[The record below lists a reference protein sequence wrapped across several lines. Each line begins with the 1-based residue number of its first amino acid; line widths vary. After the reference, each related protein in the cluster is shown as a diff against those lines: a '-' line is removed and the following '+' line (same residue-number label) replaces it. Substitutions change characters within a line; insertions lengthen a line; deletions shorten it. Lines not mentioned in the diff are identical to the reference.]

1 MAENTDP
8 TMGGL
13 DALVAAASSV
23 AGQGKRRANR
33 AANSDMDNVI
43 DPALQNTATTD
54 VADAMSV
61 FLTNPAVVQLIA
73 EYNAKKQHRQVSL
86 YTQLLSGSVAP
97 STITPDTPVQQT
109 RSGRISRPPVYPPPT
124 TNPFQQFLNT
134 QSTPNIP
141 VPAPSIN
148 NDQTQIQAIK
158 DALEN
163 VSTVHQ
169 NNHLLN
175 DGTSLADAASYD
187 ALLQS
192 VNNDPSSVN
201 SRFWRNDNLLS
212 GLPGW
217 TGIEAT
223 TLAQAAA
230 SADTSSAPFGQR
242 SLGHGLPN
250 GKPLNAD
257 ERKRSASVLD
267 DTGDESIDSP
277 ITKRYK
283 DSEPVENVEGLP
295 EWPLPPTG
303 KGGRKNMP
311 REELLARRRARNRV
325 AAQESRKKKKEF
337 FGGIADQLKDRD
349 QAYEQLHAH
358 CKRLEQEVE
367 ALKKVIL
374 GAGLELPN
382 DIPTPIDTLPGPTPG
397 PSVLPTAEDTS
408 FNIDSITSGLDLPF
422 HDLFT
427 IDDNDADDLDFIPPS
442 SPKRGDSDSEDSDDE
457 EDPTPRPIS
466 ANNNGPGASNGR
478 KSRRKANASESER
491 APDTGETPTNAGTN
505 GGAAEGEGEGEGEA
519 EDVEEDLFLPIEDV
533 PIPPRDE
540 EDQEKVMKRAMNEL
554 HVDTPQQLM
563 GVIKK
568 MVETAGYGGV
578 TEEQVGMLSKL
589 LALGQAQ
596 GMSIW

>member
-1 MAENTDP
+1 MGKNTDP

-23 AGQGKRRANR
+23 AGQGKKRAGNR
-33 AANSDMDNVI
+33 NVSMDMI
-43 DPALQNTATTD
+43 DPALQNETATD

-61 FLTNPAVVQLIA
+61 FLSNPAVVQLIA

-86 YTQLLSGSVAP
+86 YAQLLSGSN
-97 STITPDTPVQQT
+97 IPDTPAQQT
-109 RSGRISRPPVYPPPT
+109 RSGRISRPPQQQPSSSSST
-124 TNPFQQFLNT
+124 TIQ
-134 QSTPNIP
+134 
-141 VPAPSIN
+141 
-148 NDQTQIQAIK
+148 NDQQNQLQAIK

-163 VSTVHQ
+163 VSSI
-169 NNHLLN
+169 N
-175 DGTSLADAASYD
+175 DPNQSASTITDSANYD
-187 ALLQS
+187 ALFQA
-192 VNNDPSSVN
+192 VNNNNTNDSSSN
-201 SRFWRNDNLLS
+201 SSRFWRNDGLLS
-212 GLPGW
+212 GLPNW
-217 TGIEAT
+217 TGLEAN
-223 TLAQAAA
+223 TLAQAVA
-230 SADTSSAPFGQR
+230 STDPSS
-242 SLGHGLPN
+242 SS
-250 GKPLNAD
+250 
-257 ERKRSASVLD
+257 SASVLEGNG
-267 DTGDESIDSP
+267 TGDDSFESVGAGSG
-277 ITKRYK
+277 KRYK
-283 DSEPVENVEGLP
+283 GDDLSKLDGENGEHLP

-337 FGGIADQLKDRD
+337 FGNITDKLKDRD
-349 QAYEQLHAH
+349 QAFENLQAH
-358 CKRLEQEVE
+358 CRRLEQEVE

-382 DIPTPIDTLPGPTPG
+382 DIPTPIDMPNTSFPIT
-397 PSVLPTAEDTS
+397 EDTPMTINS
-408 FNIDSITSGLDLPF
+408 VSPGEEIGVDLPF

-427 IDDNDADDLDFIPPS
+427 IDDNDNDADDLDFIPPS
-442 SPKRGDSDSEDSDDE
+442 SPRKDGDDGSDSEGEFSD
-457 EDPTPRPIS
+457 EDDDVNPPFANTGTKTKSNNKKGKRKSSEDQSAETPIS
-466 ANNNGPGASNGR
+466 
-478 KSRRKANASESER
+478 
-491 APDTGETPTNAGTN
+491 TI
-505 GGAAEGEGEGEGEA
+505 A

-540 EDQEKVMKRAMNEL
+540 EDQEKVMKQAMNEL

-578 TEEQVGMLSKL
+578 TEEQVAMLSKL

>member
-1 MAENTDP
+1 
-8 TMGGL
+8 MGGL

-23 AGQGKRRANR
+23 AGQGKNRANRANR
-33 AANSDMDNVI
+33 AANMNSVI
-43 DPALQNTATTD
+43 DPALQDTATSD

-61 FLTNPAVVQLIA
+61 FLSNPAVVQLIA
-73 EYNAKKQHRQVSL
+73 EYNAKKQHRHVSL

-97 STITPDTPVQQT
+97 SNITPDTPVQQT
-109 RSGRISRPPVYPPPT
+109 RSGRISRPPVYPPVP
-124 TNPFQQFLNT
+124 NPFQQFLHN
-134 QSTPNIP
+134 QSSTNHQVT
-141 VPAPSIN
+141 VPPIST
-148 NDQTQIQAIK
+148 DQTQLQAIK

-163 VSTVHQ
+163 VTSANQ
-169 NNHLLN
+169 NTHGLV
-175 DGTSLADAASYD
+175 DGTSMADAASYD
-187 ALLQS
+187 ELLQA
-192 VNNDPSSVN
+192 VNNDSSSSTN
-201 SRFWRNDNLLS
+201 SRFWRNDNLLN
-212 GLPGW
+212 GLPAW

-223 TLAQAAA
+223 TLAHAAE
-230 SADTSSAPFGQR
+230 SPSDPTTSSAYGQR

-250 GKPLNAD
+250 GKSFNAGD
-257 ERKRSASVLD
+257 RKRSASVLD
-267 DTGDESIDSP
+267 DTGDESLDSP
-277 ITKRYK
+277 ISKRYNGAGSV
-283 DSEPVENVEGLP
+283 DNAEGLP

-337 FGGIADQLKDRD
+337 FGGIAEQLKERD
-349 QAYEQLHAH
+349 DAYDQLHAH
-358 CKRLEQEVE
+358 CRKLEQEVE
-367 ALKKVIL
+367 ALKRVIL
-374 GAGLELPN
+374 VAGLEMPN

-397 PSVLPTAEDTS
+397 PSVFPNIPNDEETS
-408 FNIDSITSGLDLPF
+408 FNVDSITSGLDLPF

-427 IDDNDADDLDFIPPS
+427 IDDNDADDLDFVPPS
-442 SPKRGDSDSEDSDDE
+442 SPKREDSDSDDSDDDE
-457 EDPTPRPIS
+457 EPTPLS
-466 ANNNGPGASNGR
+466 ASAKAGSGSASNGKKSKR
-478 KSRRKANASESER
+478 KVTENEVEQGV
-491 APDTGETPTNAGTN
+491 GETPTNGT
-505 GGAAEGEGEGEGEA
+505 GAEA
-519 EDVEEDLFLPIEDV
+519 EDEEENLFLPIEDV

-540 EDQEKVMKRAMNEL
+540 EDQEQVMKQAMNEL

>member
-1 MAENTDP
+1 MGKNTDP

-23 AGQGKRRANR
+23 AGQGKKRAGNR
-33 AANSDMDNVI
+33 NVSMDMI
-43 DPALQNTATTD
+43 DPALQNETATD

-61 FLTNPAVVQLIA
+61 FLSNPAVVQLIA

-86 YTQLLSGSVAP
+86 YAQLLSGSN
-97 STITPDTPVQQT
+97 IPDTPAQQT
-109 RSGRISRPPVYPPPT
+109 RSGRISRPPQQQPSSSSST
-124 TNPFQQFLNT
+124 TIQ
-134 QSTPNIP
+134 
-141 VPAPSIN
+141 
-148 NDQTQIQAIK
+148 NDQQNQLQAIK

-163 VSTVHQ
+163 VSSI
-169 NNHLLN
+169 N
-175 DGTSLADAASYD
+175 DPNQSASTITDSANYD
-187 ALLQS
+187 ALFQA
-192 VNNDPSSVN
+192 VNNNNTNDSSSN
-201 SRFWRNDNLLS
+201 SSRFWRNDGLLS
-212 GLPGW
+212 GLPNW
-217 TGIEAT
+217 TGLEAN
-223 TLAQAAA
+223 TLAQAVA
-230 SADTSSAPFGQR
+230 STDPSS
-242 SLGHGLPN
+242 SS
-250 GKPLNAD
+250 
-257 ERKRSASVLD
+257 SASVLEGNG
-267 DTGDESIDSP
+267 TGDDSFESVGAGSG
-277 ITKRYK
+277 KRYK
-283 DSEPVENVEGLP
+283 GDDLSKLDGENGEHLP

-337 FGGIADQLKDRD
+337 FGNITDKLKDRD
-349 QAYEQLHAH
+349 QAFENLQAH
-358 CKRLEQEVE
+358 CRRLEQEVE

-382 DIPTPIDTLPGPTPG
+382 DIPTPIDMPNTSFPIT
-397 PSVLPTAEDTS
+397 EDTPMTINS
-408 FNIDSITSGLDLPF
+408 VSPGEEIGVDLPF

-427 IDDNDADDLDFIPPS
+427 IDDNDNDADDLDFIPPS
-442 SPKRGDSDSEDSDDE
+442 SPRKDGDDGSDSEGEFSD
-457 EDPTPRPIS
+457 EDDDVNPPFANTGTKTKSNNKKGKRKSSKDQSAETPIS
-466 ANNNGPGASNGR
+466 
-478 KSRRKANASESER
+478 
-491 APDTGETPTNAGTN
+491 TI
-505 GGAAEGEGEGEGEA
+505 A

-540 EDQEKVMKRAMNEL
+540 EDQEKVMKQAMNEL

-578 TEEQVGMLSKL
+578 TEEQVAMLSKL